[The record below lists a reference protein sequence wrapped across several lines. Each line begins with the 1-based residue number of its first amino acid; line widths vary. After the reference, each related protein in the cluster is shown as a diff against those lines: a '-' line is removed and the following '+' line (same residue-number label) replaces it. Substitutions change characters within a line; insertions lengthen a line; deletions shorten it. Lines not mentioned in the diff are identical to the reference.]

1 MMAKVQPLNDTN
13 WEKTAF
19 YSIQYK
25 NGCLAASKI
34 FHMFTKSIQFY
45 TFYYHVLKSMMFEKC
60 DSLNKQ

>member
-1 MMAKVQPLNDTN
+1 MMAELSHLTILTEK
-13 WEKTAF
+13 KTAF

-25 NGCLAASKI
+25 NGCLAASKT
-34 FHMFTKSIQFY
+34 FHMFTKSIKFY